1 MSFYLA
7 LKEIWR
13 HRGRYLL
20 ISMVIA
26 LITTLV
32 LFVAGLAEGL
42 GSGNIEY
49 LSKLDAQLIVYQ
61 ENSNLNVSASRMDR
75 SKVFDVL
82 RVDGVADAGPIAVS
96 TGTLV
101 LDGQKPL
108 DISLIGVE
116 PGRPGNPPIVKG
128 RDLISRRAN
137 EVIIDRNA
145 ALRLNLNVGDTVTI
159 KTVQGTDEKFY
170 ALPIVGITDSEQ
182 YFIRPS
188 VFVPDLLWDKIRPK
202 GAAENGDITYNIIAV
217 KLKDALATKAAA
229 QAIANQVLRVQAV
242 DVVTAYKATP
252 GYTEQQITLQTQSV
266 FTLIIGILV
275 IGGFFQIQTL
285 QKVPQIGMLK
295 AIGTRSRTVA
305 LASIVQVTVVTIAGV
320 MIGSIGTL
328 LLAANFPV
336 TVPIVF
342 RSNTVLISVVSLMLI
357 GPIGGLVSVRY
368 STRIEPLKALGLG
381 G

>member
-13 HRGRYLL
+13 HRGRFLL
-20 ISMVIA
+20 ISLIIA

-49 LSKLDAQLIVYQ
+49 LSKLDAQLIVFQ
-61 ENSNLNVSASRMDR
+61 ENSNLNVSASRLDR
-75 SKVFDVL
+75 SKLFDIL
-82 RVDGVADAGPIAVS
+82 RIAGVAEAGPIAAS
-96 TGTLV
+96 SGTIV
-101 LDGQKPL
+101 MDGQKPL

-116 PGRPGNPPIVKG
+116 PGRPGDPPIVQG

-137 EVIIDRNA
+137 EVIIDRNTS
-145 ALRLNLNVGDTVTI
+145 LRLKLKVGDNVTI
-159 KTVQGTDEKFY
+159 KTVQGIDEKFY
-170 ALPIVGITDSEQ
+170 TLLIVGITDSEQ

-188 VFVPDLLWDKIRPK
+188 VFVPDLTWDKIRPK
-202 GAAENGDITYNIIAV
+202 SAAETGDIAYNIIAV
-217 KLKDALATKAAA
+217 KLSDPSNLQALAKT
-229 QAIANQVLRVQAV
+229 IADQVNRVQVA

-252 GYTEQQITLQTQSV
+252 GYTEQQITLQTQSA
-266 FTLIIGILV
+266 FTLIIGVLV

-295 AIGTRSRTVA
+295 AIGTPSRTVA
-305 LASIVQVTVVTIAGV
+305 IASIVQVTVVTIIGV
-320 MIGSIGTL
+320 LIGAAGTL

-342 RSNTVLISVVSLMLI
+342 RSNTVLIAVVSLILI
-357 GPIGGLVSVRY
+357 GPVGGLVSVRY
-368 STRIEPLKALGLG
+368 STRIEPLRALGLG